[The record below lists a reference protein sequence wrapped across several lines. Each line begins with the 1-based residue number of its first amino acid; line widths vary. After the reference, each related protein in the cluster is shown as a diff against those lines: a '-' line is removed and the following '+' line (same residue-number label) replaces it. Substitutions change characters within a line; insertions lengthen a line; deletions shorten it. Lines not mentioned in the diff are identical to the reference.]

1 MKLNCF
7 VLNFRMVVV
16 LVFAAVISTGCG
28 SKGFAPI
35 KNISDAEIAIK
46 SAKEANATIN
56 APLDIRIAEDK
67 LQTARENIK
76 KDDYV
81 SARRLADEA
90 LMDAKLAQEKSR
102 TAKAK
107 KLENQLRETI
117 ETLQNELDRKKIQ

>member
-1 MKLNCF
+1 MGLNCF

-16 LVFAAVISTGCG
+16 LVFAAVISTGCA
-28 SKGFAPI
+28 SKSFAPI

-46 SAKEANATIN
+46 SAKEANATVN

-90 LMDAKLAQEKSR
+90 FMDAKLAQEKSR

-117 ETLQNELDRKKIQ
+117 ETLQNEIDRKKIQ